1 MLARRTAAEQSSAG
15 HSTPVTRPDAGP
27 AVAPDGP
34 LDGLWQA
41 GTVSDTTVDQLV
53 TGWLS
58 LRDVADRLGVSP
70 NKVRQMVRDHQLA
83 ALRHPDAREPEVP
96 GEMLAGGAVV
106 KGLAGTLT
114 LLADAGY
121 DEEESVRWLF
131 TADDSLPGRPI
142 DALRENRGSE
152 VRRRAQALAF

>member
-1 MLARRTAAEQSSAG
+1 MSIE
-15 HSTPVTRPDAGP
+15 D
-27 AVAPDGP
+27 
-34 LDGLWQA
+34 
-41 GTVSDTTVDQLV
+41 LV

-58 LRDVADRLGVSP
+58 LREVADRLGVSP
-70 NKVRQMVRDHQLA
+70 NKVRQMVREHQLA
-83 ALRHPDAREPEVP
+83 ALRHADAREPEIPAELLP
-96 GEMLAGGAVV
+96 GDAVV

-131 TADDSLPGRPI
+131 TGDDSLPGRPI
-142 DALRENRGSE
+142 DALRENRGTE

>member
-1 MLARRTAAEQSSAG
+1 MLAWKDVGREPSQTPAG
-15 HSTPVTRPDAGP
+15 I
-27 AVAPDGP
+27 
-34 LDGLWQA
+34 LWQA
-41 GTVSDTTVDQLV
+41 GTVSETTADQLV

-70 NKVRQMVRDHQLA
+70 NKVRQMVRDHQLV
-83 ALRHPDAREPEVP
+83 ALRHADIREPQVP
-96 GEMLAGGAVV
+96 AEMLAGTAVV

-131 TADDSLPGRPI
+131 TADESLPGRPI
-142 DALRENRGSE
+142 DALRENRGTE
-152 VRRRAQALAF
+152 VRRRAQAMAF

>member
-1 MLARRTAAEQSSAG
+1 MLARISGSRG
-15 HSTPVTRPDAGP
+15 G
-27 AVAPDGP
+27 AVG
-34 LDGLWQA
+34 LGSLWQA
-41 GTVSDTTVDQLV
+41 GTVTNTTVGQLV

-83 ALRHPDAREPEVP
+83 ALRHAEAREPQVP
-96 GEMLAGGAVV
+96 AEMLDGAAVV

-131 TADDSLPGRPI
+131 TPDESLPGRPI
-142 DALRENRGSE
+142 DALRENRGTE
-152 VRRRAQALAF
+152 VRRRAQALGF

>member
-1 MLARRTAAEQSSAG
+1 MLARISRNG
-15 HSTPVTRPDAGP
+15 RGR
-27 AVAPDGP
+27 AVVLGS
-34 LDGLWQA
+34 LWQA
-41 GTVSDTTVDQLV
+41 GTVSNLTVDQLV

-83 ALRHPDAREPEVP
+83 ALRHPEAREPQVP
-96 GEMLAGGAVV
+96 AEMLDGASLV

-121 DEEESVRWLF
+121 DEQESVRWLF

-142 DALRENRGSE
+142 DALRESRGTE

>member
-1 MLARRTAAEQSSAG
+1 VRG
-15 HSTPVTRPDAGP
+15 
-27 AVAPDGP
+27 
-34 LDGLWQA
+34 GLWQA
-41 GTVSDTTVDQLV
+41 GTVSNTTVERLV

-70 NKVRQMVRDHQLA
+70 NKVRQMVRDRQLS
-83 ALRHPDAREPEVP
+83 ALRHSEAREPQVP
-96 GEMLAGGAVV
+96 AEMLDGAAVV

-131 TADDSLPGRPI
+131 TADESLPGRPI
-142 DALRENRGSE
+142 DALRENRGTE